1 LKKDIFMHLAKKALL
16 AVSMATII
24 SGSAFASEQGSG
36 KIKFKGVVI
45 NAPCSIAPDSVDKEV
60 DLGEVTTATIN
71 ANRKSAPV
79 AVDINLQN
87 CELEN
92 PGDESATPITKV
104 DVTFTSTATNAADT
118 SLMANTYAD
127 GAQNVGVRL
136 LDNAE
141 AKITLG
147 SAKEVALQ
155 SGSDTQVLHF
165 KAQME
170 VPTGATATAGQVEAT
185 ANYVLQYK

>member
-1 LKKDIFMHLAKKALL
+1 MHLAKKALL

-24 SGSAFASEQGSG
+24 SGSAFADEQGSG

-60 DLGEVTTATIN
+60 DLGEVTTAIIN

-136 LDNAE
+136 LDNTE
-141 AKITLG
+141 TKITLG

>member
-1 LKKDIFMHLAKKALL
+1 MHLAKKALL

-24 SGSAFASEQGSG
+24 SGSAFADEQGSG

-87 CELEN
+87 CQLDN

-104 DVTFTSTATNAADT
+104 DVKFTSTATNAADT

-136 LDNAE
+136 LDDAE

-147 SAKEVALQ
+147 SPKEVVLQ
-155 SGSDTQVLHF
+155 TGSDTQVLHF

>member
-16 AVSMATII
+16 AISMATII

-136 LDNAE
+136 LDNTE
-141 AKITLG
+141 TKITLG

>member
-1 LKKDIFMHLAKKALL
+1 MHLAKKALL
-16 AVSMATII
+16 AISMATII

-87 CELEN
+87 CQLEN

-141 AKITLG
+141 TRITLG

>member
-1 LKKDIFMHLAKKALL
+1 M
-16 AVSMATII
+16 
-24 SGSAFASEQGSG
+24 
-36 KIKFKGVVI
+36 
-45 NAPCSIAPDSVDKEV
+45 
-60 DLGEVTTATIN
+60 
-71 ANRKSAPV
+71 
-79 AVDINLQN
+79 
-87 CELEN
+87 
-92 PGDESATPITKV
+92 

-136 LDNAE
+136 LDNTE